1 MDIFNV
7 NSQVNLYESYTEFWA
22 EMMNVV
28 FCSFLSLK
36 KKDDEEEFL
45 TNCEFLLNFERTYG
59 FFQMVKTLNFM
70 GLTYKN
76 LYSKKEESRVMRETL
91 YKEDSNI
98 LAYYIIRPI
107 LLHNYQGFLSWC
119 DKNNFSLL
127 QFKKTN
133 ANLMEF
139 CKFIEK
145 NYK

>member
-1 MDIFNV
+1 MI
-7 NSQVNLYESYTEFWA
+7 
-22 EMMNVV
+22 
-28 FCSFLSLK
+28 
-36 KKDDEEEFL
+36 
-45 TNCEFLLNFERTYG
+45 
-59 FFQMVKTLNFM
+59 KTLNFM

-133 ANLMEF
+133 TNLMEF

-145 NYK
+145 NYKTKSMNESVDCMQKFMMKVNKMKTMKSKKSQSQKANEEDLDFTLSNMRMTICELG